1 MATEDQ
7 KAVLRA
13 LSQANGP
20 LVLEE
25 IAAMASISF
34 ERAWYAAMELLEL
47 RLMTPSGMG
56 LYIAIRQNEERPSA
70 A

>member
-1 MATEDQ
+1 
-7 KAVLRA
+7 
-13 LSQANGP
+13 
-20 LVLEE
+20 
-25 IAAMASISF
+25 MASISF